1 MKIRESKLFVVLT
14 MIAILI
20 FMQMSI
26 IISEVKA
33 EVITGSEGDVSWSFD
48 SESGTL
54 TFSGSGSISD
64 DWKDD
69 IVSYNT
75 RVKNIEITGSDITRI
90 GLDAFKNCYSLISI
104 QIPNSVTKIGDC
116 AFYNCGSLTNITIP
130 SSVTWIGNYV
140 FQDCGELTSVTIPDS
155 VTGIGIAAF
164 KNCNSLENILL
175 PNSLTSIGMD
185 AFYWCS
191 KLTSITI
198 PSSVTTIGDRVFF
211 ACKGL
216 TGITV
221 ESSNLNYKDI
231 NGVLFNKEGTNLISY
246 PGGKVDKTYIIP
258 NSVTRIEDYAF
269 NCCYN
274 LTSITI
280 PNSVT
285 DIGYGA
291 FYWCSKLT
299 SITIPNSV
307 TSIEILAFYNCWDLT
322 SITVENSNLNY
333 KDIDGILFDKKGT
346 TLIQYPYGKTAES
359 YVIPNSVTSI
369 GDRAFGDCDRITS
382 ITVPN
387 SVTSIGEYAFYNCD
401 SLTSIAIPNSVTS
414 IEENSFD
421 SCYNLTI
428 YGTANS
434 FAKTYAEDKI
444 IPYIIDDT
452 APTIDV
458 SYKDGTI
465 TITATDVG
473 VGLANE
479 EFSLDNKEWCAS
491 NEFPVDKSGT
501 YTVYARDKLGN
512 IATKEIEVIVEEQ
525 DVVDED
531 KNDEKNETEDNKTTI
546 EESDKTTNDEDNKT
560 NTQEDTNKKPTNIKD
575 GSESPDPFGQY
586 GNKTI
591 ISLVIILVI
600 IALIAYSKFK
610 KYNIKN

>member
-1 MKIRESKLFVVLT
+1 MKIRKSKLFVVLT
-14 MIAILI
+14 MIAILM

-64 DWKDD
+64 DWKND
-69 IVSYNT
+69 IYSQN
-75 RVKNIEITGSDITRI
+75 VKNIEITGSSITRI
-90 GLDAFKNCYSLISI
+90 GNDAFKDCYNLISI

-116 AFYNCGSLTNITIP
+116 AFYSCTSLTSITIP
-130 SSVTWIGNYV
+130 SSVTRIGNYV
-140 FQDCGELTSVTIPDS
+140 FESCWELTSITIPNS
-155 VTGIGIAAF
+155 VTGIGVGAF
-164 KNCNSLENILL
+164 KNCSSLENILL

-185 AFYWCS
+185 AFYWCN

-198 PSSVTTIGDRVFF
+198 PSSVTTIGERVFF
-211 ACKGL
+211 SCKGL

-231 NGVLFNKEGTNLISY
+231 DGVLFNKEGTNLIAY
-246 PGGKVDKTYIIP
+246 PARKVDKTYIIP
-258 NSVTRIEDYAF
+258 NSVTSIEGYAF
-269 NCCYN
+269 NNCDN

-285 DIGYGA
+285 DIRYGA

-299 SITIPNSV
+299 SITIPSSV
-307 TSIEILAFYNCWDLT
+307 TSIETLAFFNCWDLT

-333 KDIDGILFDKKGT
+333 KDIDGILFDKKGR
-346 TLIQYPYGKTAES
+346 TLIQYPYGKTVES
-359 YVIPNSVTSI
+359 YVIPDGVISI
-369 GDRAFGDCDRITS
+369 EYRAFGDCDRITS

-401 SLTSIAIPNSVTS
+401 GLKSIAIPNSVTS

-421 SCYNLTI
+421 YCYNLTI

-434 FAKTYAEDKI
+434 FAKTYAEDNN

-465 TITATDVG
+465 TITATDTG

-501 YTVYARDKLGN
+501 YTVYVRDKLGN
-512 IATKEIEVIVEEQ
+512 IATKEIEVIIEKQEVVE
-525 DVVDED
+525 ED
-531 KNDEKNETEDNKTTI
+531 KNDEKNETDDNKTTI
-546 EESDKTTNDEDNKT
+546 EESDKNNYDEDNKT
-560 NTQEDTNKKPTNIKD
+560 NIQEDANKKPTNIKD

-591 ISLVIILVI
+591 ISLLIILVI
-600 IALIAYSKFK
+600 ISLIAYSKFK